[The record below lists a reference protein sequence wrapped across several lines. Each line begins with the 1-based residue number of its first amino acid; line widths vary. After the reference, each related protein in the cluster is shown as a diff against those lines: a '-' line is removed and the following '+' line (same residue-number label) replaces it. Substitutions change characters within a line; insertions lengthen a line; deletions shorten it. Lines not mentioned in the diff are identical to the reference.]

1 MKIIFMLAAKT
12 YMYLPLFLA
21 KEKGIFKSV
30 FEAKR
35 IKDDIVFRICDGDDD
50 AIDSMLDFN
59 RHARK
64 CKLDEIAIAIS
75 DPTSILRQHKSF
87 DNKTDIKVIGKLINK
102 LPFWVICPYNEELD
116 NNSHNGFMDI
126 KELKAKRLYT
136 PNSSYITANSCCSQL
151 LNKNNYKIKPVDFSE
166 EIEKCINDSE
176 SIALT
181 GDLNLMARKYIEN
194 KICIYSHMANNN
206 DESIATTIITSR
218 YICKQYEDMLALV
231 LEAIQKAI
239 FIIYSSPEI
248 ATEVCYK
255 ISDEIDSY
263 RMPDENIQKE
273 KTEIIISIINS
284 DHLYPMTTDI
294 SFSDWKKT
302 VNYYLSHGINIFE
315 YMREHN
321 SPTRPNEN
329 EAYVAGIYQKMFF
342 KNPAHT
348 AERKIVEDFGVDCN
362 TFDKEIP
369 YHLIRKLK
377 NKILFFMKKDF
388 WYILC
393 FILFVCVVGYVVY
406 QTFYNNNHDYIS
418 NVGLIF
424 GALSLIWGI
433 LTSLGVFPKLKKT
446 SRYDD

>member
-35 IKDDIVFRICDGDDD
+35 IKDDIEFRICDGDDD

-59 RHARK
+59 RNARK

-151 LNKNNYKIKPVDFSE
+151 LNKNNYK
-166 EIEKCINDSE
+166 
-176 SIALT
+176 
-181 GDLNLMARKYIEN
+181 
-194 KICIYSHMANNN
+194 
-206 DESIATTIITSR
+206 
-218 YICKQYEDMLALV
+218 ICKQYEDMLALV

>member
-1 MKIIFMLAAKT
+1 MLAAKT

-35 IKDDIVFRICDGDDD
+35 IKDDIEFRICDGDDD

-59 RHARK
+59 RNARK

-273 KTEIIISIINS
+273 KTDQEKYEAVVYN
-284 DHLYPMTTDI
+284 
-294 SFSDWKKT
+294 KT
-302 VNYYLSHGINIFE
+302 G
-315 YMREHN
+315 
-321 SPTRPNEN
+321 
-329 EAYVAGIYQKMFF
+329 
-342 KNPAHT
+342 
-348 AERKIVEDFGVDCN
+348 
-362 TFDKEIP
+362 
-369 YHLIRKLK
+369 RKLMSHK
-377 NKILFFMKKDF
+377 FSSEYNKLLLGEKELLLAGNYHCSIVNFAGHEMFKKDF
-388 WYILC
+388 KKRI
-393 FILFVCVVGYVVY
+393 V
-406 QTFYNNNHDYIS
+406 NIS
-418 NVGLIF
+418 PTGKRQKYLITYENSTN
-424 GALSLIWGI
+424 LSEI
-433 LTSLGVFPKLKKT
+433 
-446 SRYDD
+446 Y